1 MKILVILLLLSL
13 LLPSNIV
20 TYAIFSL
27 LIILNQYWVSR
38 QVKITMIRG
47 DLIFLIAFFIIH
59 LLWPILILLL
69 DMDYRYS
76 DPEVLNYLSQLS
88 FYGILAFSFGFF
100 LNSPKKRQRQK
111 VYSEKFLDIYGRN
124 IDLLLL
130 FVLVAFYISAGKSY
144 FLAEV
149 YKKGGSS
156 DTLSGLSGY
165 LYSLVIV
172 LIFLRITIA
181 AKVPNFIRSKR
192 LNLFKILLG
201 TFILAN
207 ILSGDRSSILS
218 IVLALIAFLPILKL
232 KFSKVKL
239 IGGTIGFIV
248 LMGFIRIW
256 RSTGLSYVNITD
268 LFFSTALNL
277 ADSFRVFVFANE
289 IIFSEGVYQGLTW
302 LGPIAG
308 TIPFLQG
315 TLVRMNFLS
324 IETLNSPNVF
334 TLYRHG
340 TLNLSGEGS
349 TIAAD
354 LLLNFGEFGVVFGM
368 LVFGMIFKKV
378 IFVNPFRKSIVTSY
392 SAVVLIAF
400 CVYISRSSI
409 LYPLKFIILGS
420 LVHFLLYTISSLR
433 TNE

>member
-1 MKILVILLLLSL
+1 MKILVVLLLLSFL
-13 LLPSNIV
+13 MPSNIFA
-20 TYAIFSL
+20 YAIFSL

-38 QVKITMIRG
+38 HVKMTMIRG

-76 DPEVLNYLSQLS
+76 DVEVLNYLSQLS
-88 FYGILAFSFGFF
+88 FYGIVAFSFGFF
-100 LNSPKKRQRQK
+100 LISPKKRQREK

-130 FVLVAFYISAGKSY
+130 ILLVTFYISAGKSY

-165 LYSLVIV
+165 LYSLIIV

-181 AKVPNFIRSKR
+181 YKISNFIRSRR

-201 TFILAN
+201 SFILAS
-207 ILSGDRSSILS
+207 IVSGDRSSVLS
-218 IVLALIAFLPILKL
+218 IVLALFAFLPMLKL
-232 KFSKVKL
+232 KFSRVKL
-239 IGGTIGFIV
+239 IVGAIGFLV
-248 LMGFIRIW
+248 LMGFVRIW
-256 RSTGLSYVNITD
+256 RSIGLSYVNITD
-268 LFFSTALNL
+268 LFFSTTLNF
-277 ADSFRVFVFANE
+277 ADSFRVFIFANE
-289 IIFSEGVYQGLTW
+289 IVTSEGVYGGLTW

-308 TIPFLQG
+308 TVPFLQG
-315 TLVRMNFLS
+315 TLVRMDFLS

-334 TLYRHG
+334 TLYRHN
-340 TLNLSGEGS
+340 TLNLTGEGS

-354 LLLNFGEFGVVFGM
+354 LLLNFGQFGVVFGM
-368 LVFGMIFKKV
+368 LVIGMIYKKV
-378 IFVNPFRKSIVTSY
+378 IFVNPFRKSIITTY
-392 SAVVLIAF
+392 AAVVFIAF

-409 LYPLKFIILGS
+409 LYPLKFILLGI
-420 LVHFLLYTISSLR
+420 LVHFLLNTISSLR